1 MGGDALDSLTLVL
14 LEISEGVLRIPNKE
28 HEGPVVAI
36 GEAAHSG
43 GTVGD
48 CDCVLFHFLLFFLLV
63 TVTDYSLILLQ
74 VCFGY
79 KVYFQL
85 NSFFSSLQ
93 ARQKT

>member
-48 CDCVLFHFLLFFLLV
+48 CDCVLFQASRSV
-63 TVTDYSLILLQ
+63 R
-74 VCFGY
+74 
-79 KVYFQL
+79 
-85 NSFFSSLQ
+85 SFFVVCGHRLGPLGFAAGSSEG
-93 ARQKT
+93 ATSNRRAEV